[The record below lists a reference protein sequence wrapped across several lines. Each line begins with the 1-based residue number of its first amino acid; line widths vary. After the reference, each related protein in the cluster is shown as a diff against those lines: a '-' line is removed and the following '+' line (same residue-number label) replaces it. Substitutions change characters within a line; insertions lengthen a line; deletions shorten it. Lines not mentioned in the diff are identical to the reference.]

1 MPMLWIDYIVLV
13 LSIALIA
20 IVMMQD
26 SKDDINDAF
35 NGSKSE
41 LFKNQKTRGLEL
53 VLQRTTIVLGALFI
67 ASVITSV
74 ALHQA
79 WDFERNLFFFP

>member
-1 MPMLWIDYIVLV
+1 MSMEWIDYIVLI
-13 LSIALIA
+13 LSIALIV
-20 IVMMQD
+20 IVMMQN

-41 LFKNQKTRGLEL
+41 LFKNQKTRGVEL
-53 VLQRTTIVLGALFI
+53 LLQRATIVIAILFV

-74 ALHQA
+74 ALH
-79 WDFERNLFFFP
+79 

>member
-1 MPMLWIDYIVLV
+1 MLWIDYIVLV

-53 VLQRTTIVLGALFI
+53 ALQRTTIVLGALFI

-79 WDFERNLFFFP
+79 

>member
-1 MPMLWIDYIVLV
+1 MIWVDYIL
-13 LSIALIA
+13 LILAIALIV
-20 IVMMQD
+20 IVIMQN

-53 VLQRTTIVLGALFI
+53 VLQRTTIVIAILFVV
-67 ASVITSV
+67 SVVTSV
-74 ALHQA
+74 ALHM
-79 WDFERNLFFFP
+79 

>member
-1 MPMLWIDYIVLV
+1 MMWIDYIVLV

-20 IVMMQD
+20 IVMMQN

-41 LFKNQKTRGLEL
+41 LFKNQKTRGVEL
-53 VLQRTTIVLGALFI
+53 LLQRVTIVLGVLFI

-74 ALHQA
+74 ALH
-79 WDFERNLFFFP
+79 

>member
-1 MPMLWIDYIVLV
+1 MLWIDYIVLV
-13 LSIALIA
+13 LSVCLIA
-20 IVMMQD
+20 VVMMQN

-41 LFKNQKTRGLEL
+41 LFKTQKTRGVEL
-53 VLQRTTIVLGALFI
+53 LLQRITIALGILFV

-74 ALHQA
+74 ALH
-79 WDFERNLFFFP
+79 

>member
-1 MPMLWIDYIVLV
+1 MMWIDYIVLV
-13 LSIALIA
+13 LSIALIT
-20 IVMMQD
+20 IVMMQN

-41 LFKNQKTRGLEL
+41 LFKNQKTRGVEL
-53 VLQRTTIVLGALFI
+53 LLQRVTIVLGDLFV

-74 ALHQA
+74 ALH
-79 WDFERNLFFFP
+79 

>member
-1 MPMLWIDYIVLV
+1 MIWVDYILLV
-13 LSIALIA
+13 LAIALIA
-20 IVMMQD
+20 VVMMQN

-41 LFKNQKTRGLEL
+41 LFKNQKTRGIEL
-53 VLQRTTIVLGALFI
+53 VLQRATIVIAVLFV

-74 ALHQA
+74 ALHM
-79 WDFERNLFFFP
+79 

>member
-1 MPMLWIDYIVLV
+1 MLWIDYIVLI

-67 ASVITSV
+67 ASVVASV

-79 WDFERNLFFFP
+79 

>member
-1 MPMLWIDYIVLV
+1 MLWIDYIVLV
-13 LSIALIA
+13 ISLLLIV
-20 IVMMQD
+20 IVMLQN

-53 VLQRTTIVLGALFI
+53 ILQRATMVLAILFI
-67 ASVITSV
+67 ASVVTSV
-74 ALHQA
+74 ALH
-79 WDFERNLFFFP
+79 

>member
-1 MPMLWIDYIVLV
+1 MLWIDYIILV
-13 LSIALIA
+13 ISIFLIV
-20 IVMMQD
+20 IVMMQN

-53 VLQRTTIVLGALFI
+53 VLQRTTAVLAVLFVVAVIV
-67 ASVITSV
+67 SV
-74 ALHQA
+74 ALH
-79 WDFERNLFFFP
+79 

>member
-1 MPMLWIDYIVLV
+1 MLWIDYIVLI

-20 IVMMQD
+20 IVMMQN

-41 LFKNQKTRGLEL
+41 LFKNQKTRGIEL
-53 VLQRTTIVLGALFI
+53 LLQRVTIVLGVLYL

-74 ALHQA
+74 ALH
-79 WDFERNLFFFP
+79 

>member
-1 MPMLWIDYIVLV
+1 MIWVDYILLV
-13 LSIALIA
+13 LAIALIVV
-20 IVMMQD
+20 VMMQN

-53 VLQRTTIVLGALFI
+53 VLQRTTVVIAILFI
-67 ASVITSV
+67 ASVVTSV
-74 ALHQA
+74 ALHM
-79 WDFERNLFFFP
+79 

>member
-1 MPMLWIDYIVLV
+1 MGQFVIDIFVFIVAIL
-13 LSIALIA
+13 LII
-20 IVMMQD
+20 IVMLQG

-53 VLQRTTIVLGALFI
+53 WIQRSTAVLAVVFIVL
-67 ASVITSV
+67 VITSV
-74 ALHQA
+74 ALHT
-79 WDFERNLFFFP
+79 R

>member
-1 MPMLWIDYIVLV
+1 MIWVDYILLV
-13 LSIALIA
+13 LAIALIVV
-20 IVMMQD
+20 VMMQN

-53 VLQRTTIVLGALFI
+53 VLQRATVVIAVLFVV
-67 ASVITSV
+67 SVVTSV
-74 ALHQA
+74 ALHM
-79 WDFERNLFFFP
+79 